1 MVSAVRSR
9 PNHYEVLGV
18 RPTATTEEIT
28 EAFARKMSLFGAHLM
43 AEAPQISVAYETLRN
58 AARRRDYDRTIGLH
72 IGSEPRAWGFTVA
85 PPRWMPLIASTPPA
99 PPAQAPEPHVELA
112 PRPSAPKPVERLQRD
127 PAPDPTEPL
136 IQHILEVGRAERNR
150 LAESDEPWFQ
160 WKRPAMAAGGLLIGA
175 GLIGGLAGFSVKDN
189 AQGAKAEPALSVALP
204 EAKAPADALP
214 ASTQPDSL
222 TTSEL
227 PRAAAAPKPKRN
239 PQPQRPT
246 GNTTAWA
253 DDIAKGLSTDAAAV
267 EPAATDGQP
276 AQVVQAS
283 LPLSKS
289 VIARTIER
297 IGYSCGDVASSV
309 PAASGA
315 FIVTCSSGG
324 TYQAKPVRGRY
335 HFRRVAG

>member
-18 RPTATTEEIT
+18 KPTATVEEIT

-72 IGSEPRAWGFTVA
+72 IGPEPRAWGFTVA
-85 PPRWMPLIASTPPA
+85 PPRWMPVAASIPTV
-99 PPAQAPEPHVELA
+99 PPAQAPEPHVEL
-112 PRPSAPKPVERLQRD
+112 RPTPPMPKPVERPQR
-127 PAPDPTEPL
+127 PDPEPL
-136 IQHILEVGRAERNR
+136 ADLYERMEIERSREFRENR
-150 LAESDEPWFQ
+150 FA
-160 WKRPAMAAGGLLIGA
+160 WKRPAMAAGGLLVGA

-189 AQGAKAEPALSVALP
+189 AQGAKSEPALSVPLP
-204 EAKAPADALP
+204 DAKAPADVLP
-214 ASTQPDSL
+214 ASAQPASL
-222 TTSEL
+222 ITPEL
-227 PRAAAAPKPKRN
+227 PRTAAVPKARRSPA
-239 PQPQRPT
+239 PQRST
-246 GNTTAWA
+246 GWA
-253 DDIAKGLSTDAAAV
+253 DDIAKNLSADAPAV
-267 EPAATDGQP
+267 EQATVAEGQV
-276 AQVVQAS
+276 ANVVQAS

>member
-1 MVSAVRSR
+1 M
-9 PNHYEVLGV
+9 LGV
-18 RPTATTEEIT
+18 KPTATVEEIT

-72 IGSEPRAWGFTVA
+72 MGSEPRAWGFTVA
-85 PPRWMPLIASTPPA
+85 PPRWMPLITSIPPA
-99 PPAQAPEPHVELA
+99 PPAQAPEPHVELEPRLAA
-112 PRPSAPKPVERLQRD
+112 PRPVERVD
-127 PAPDPTEPL
+127 PEPL
-136 IQHILEVGRAERNR
+136 ADLYERMEIERSREFRENR
-150 LAESDEPWFQ
+150 FA

-189 AQGAKAEPALSVALP
+189 AQSAKAEPALSVALP

-214 ASTQPDSL
+214 ASAQPDSL
-222 TTSEL
+222 ITPEL
-227 PRAAAAPKPKRN
+227 PRTAAVPKARRSPA
-239 PQPQRPT
+239 PQRST
-246 GNTTAWA
+246 GSTTAWA
-253 DDIAKGLSTDAAAV
+253 DDIAKSLSADAPAVDQAAAS
-267 EPAATDGQP
+267 DSQP
-276 AQVVQAS
+276 AEVVQAS

-297 IGYSCGDVASSV
+297 IGYRCGDVASSV
-309 PAASGA
+309 PAAAGA